1 MNSKIITSLITIIV
15 VLIFSYWLFYAN
27 IFIIT
32 SEERLKITLE
42 TKFYYFFWGGKI
54 IIGIILSLIATLAIF
69 IIHSIIR
76 LFTKT
81 KIFNAKNYLYFFT
94 YFLIFSAI
102 SLVYFFYE
110 IFN

>member
-42 TKFYYFFWGGKI
+42 TKIYSFIFGKI

-81 KIFNAKNYLYFFT
+81 EIFNAKNYLYFFT

-102 SLVYFFYE
+102 SLVYFFYK